1 MNSVHMVKIIDE
13 EYNEKLT
20 AAPVL
25 KGLPL
30 RLPSGQLS
38 SRRHTMKPGDRRLPS
53 FITPPPPV
61 QYSDSSSSQRF
72 ESSKSSSR
80 KPKASARKK
89 KPVEEKKAVNR
100 PPLMKK
106 PTL

>member
-53 FITPPPPV
+53 FITPPPV